1 MTKLRPQSHLGT
13 PRQVPT
19 NGVPRDALAC
29 RIVGVDAMPAAI
41 CDLYDAQPSRDLW
54 KAIMVTWL
62 ENVHKMCA
70 GCFNDYDLKCTLDRW
85 FAIRKIDHGT
95 IS

>member
-1 MTKLRPQSHLGT
+1 MVR
-13 PRQVPT
+13 
-19 NGVPRDALAC
+19 LAN
-29 RIVGVDAMPAAI
+29 ATENSAI

-54 KAIMVTWL
+54 EAIMATWL

-70 GCFNDYDLKCTLDRW
+70 GCFNDYYLKCTLDRW
-85 FAIRKIDHGT
+85 FAVRKIDHGT